1 MILRSTKSLVV
12 VADWMKDG
20 DVALRNL
27 DFAAH
32 ASLIEDEFFQR
43 HVIPARASLL
53 ADRLIRTLT
62 PLFVNSEVLE
72 DPDDEV
78 IRTWSAKRSP
88 LEEAFESALRIKAQA
103 TLSKDLF
110 EMVLYSPGTI
120 FDQDAMVPE
129 SMDGGRAKLSN
140 CTTSRV
146 KVCLL
151 PSLHVYEDDRKLVN
165 LNNFVKRPNDQRSTA
180 IKLTKAVVVLENAPA
195 AAY

>member
-1 MILRSTKSLVV
+1 MILRSSKSLVII
-12 VADWMKDG
+12 ADWGIDG
-20 DVALRNL
+20 DIALRNL

-32 ASLIEDEFFQR
+32 TSLIEDEFFQS
-43 HVIPARASLL
+43 HVIPARASVL
-53 ADRLIRTLT
+53 ADRLIHILI
-62 PLFVNSEVLE
+62 PLFVNPDGLE

-103 TLSKDLF
+103 TVSKDLF

-120 FDQDAMVPE
+120 FDQDVMVSE

-140 CTTSRV
+140 CITSRV
-146 KVCLL
+146 KLCLL
-151 PSLHVYEDDRKLVN
+151 PSLHVYKDDRKLVD
-165 LNNFVKRPNDQRSTA
+165 LNNFVRRPNDQRSAA

-195 AAY
+195 VG